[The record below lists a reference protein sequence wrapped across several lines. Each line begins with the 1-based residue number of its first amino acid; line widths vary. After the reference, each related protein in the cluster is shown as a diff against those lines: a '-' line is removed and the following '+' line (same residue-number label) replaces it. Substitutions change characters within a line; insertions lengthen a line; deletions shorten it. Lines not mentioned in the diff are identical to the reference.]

1 MDMQKIDSI
10 VKKVIEESN
19 DYYNGEAAKVK
30 GKIWE
35 HVQAKKLNRS
45 NRMLV
50 RLLAAACIVFFLT
63 TVFLSFTLVRT
74 KNSEKNLVALN
85 NHLTGLLAEK
95 NEKIFD
101 QESKISL
108 AQNNLKDTVYVVKKE
123 MVYHPVEKIQRI
135 TDTVYVQRTVINE
148 KVPAKESLVAEK
160 NDNVSATTI
169 DNAPTN
175 YNTEILIRRNEPKNV
190 KKKWRIRFRFG
201 ADRDQ
206 VDSKSFALTAEL

>member
-1 MDMQKIDSI
+1 MGTCSGKKTEPLEPDAGTFTGCCVYRILSDNGFFI
-10 VKKVIEESN
+10 VYPGS
-19 DYYNGEAAKVK
+19 
-30 GKIWE
+30 
-35 HVQAKKLNRS
+35 
-45 NRMLV
+45 
-50 RLLAAACIVFFLT
+50 
-63 TVFLSFTLVRT
+63 T